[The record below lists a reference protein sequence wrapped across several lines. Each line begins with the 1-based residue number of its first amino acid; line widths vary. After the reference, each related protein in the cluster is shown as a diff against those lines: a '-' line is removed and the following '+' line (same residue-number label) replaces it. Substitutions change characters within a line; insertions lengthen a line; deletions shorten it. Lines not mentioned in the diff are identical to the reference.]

1 VTDTTVTQIP
11 APRVPLIDERTGLVT
26 REWFRFFNNI
36 YVITGGNTE
45 GVIPISSGGTGA
57 TSASQARANLQAG
70 TVSRVQGVGTIN
82 GISLIGNV
90 TTEGFLNLV
99 GNLSDINLSTQTT
112 GTIDIDTRTTGVLP
126 VDRGGTGVAC
136 AGIRTATADFTVAD
150 ADLYI
155 INNKTGSTCVVTLPA
170 ASDWAGRALHFK
182 NTQAQAL
189 NSIASNVVPITG
201 GAAGTANLGATS
213 GAWATVVYD
222 GTNWVIMAAS

>member
-1 VTDTTVTQIP
+1 MSSGNATQIP
-11 APRVPLIDERTGLVT
+11 APRVPLIDARTGYVS

-36 YVITGGNTE
+36 YVLTGSGSAE

-70 TVSRVQGVGTIN
+70 TVSRVQGSGTVN

-90 TTEGFLNLV
+90 TTEGFLNLS
-99 GNLSDINLSTQTT
+99 GILSNVSLLTQT
-112 GTIDIDTRTTGVLP
+112 IDTLP
-126 VDRGGTGVAC
+126 VNRGGTGVAC

-155 INNKTGSTCVVTLPA
+155 INNKAGSTCVVTLPA
-170 ASDWAGRALHFK
+170 ASSWPGRALHFK

-189 NSIASNVVPITG
+189 DSISSNVVPITG
-201 GAAGTANLGATS
+201 GAAGTGILGATS
-213 GAWATVVYD
+213 GAWATVVSD
-222 GTNWVIMAAS
+222 GTNWVIMAAG